1 MPQTISPSQ
10 EDFREQQY
18 REQPFTQDNRSIA
31 GLFSDLWRET
41 LTLFREEAELAKVEI
56 SEKVSEVKS
65 GVVELAAGA
74 LVLYA
79 GFLVLLAAASM
90 GLAKLLPPE
99 HAGWLAPLIV
109 GVVVMI
115 AGAVLLAKGRG
126 NLKAGNLTPERTMH
140 ELRRDA
146 ELAKEHAR

>member
-1 MPQTISPSQ
+1 MPQTFAPERPSLQ
-10 EDFREQQY
+10 AE
-18 REQPFTQDNRSIA
+18 NRSIT

-41 LTLFREEAELAKVEI
+41 LELFREEAELAKAEI
-56 SEKVSEVKS
+56 SEKVSQVQS
-65 GVVELAAGA
+65 GAVELAAGA

-79 GFLVLLAAASM
+79 GLLVLLAAASI
-90 GLAKLLPPE
+90 GLAMILPDP
-99 HAGWLAPLIV
+99 HGAWLGPLIV

-115 AGAVLLAKGRG
+115 AGAILLGKGRSNLKSG
-126 NLKAGNLTPERTMH
+126 NLRPERTMH